1 MDGARL
7 PSAQRT
13 SDDASFQDASWLSR
27 LHRNRSG
34 RTLQDHLACV
44 EDRLDSQGREGSIQ
58 EAINN
63 RRTFMRA
70 LNNAVGKQRPLPCG
84 LPSPIPKYVAIV
96 NLSGQ
101 RMMLTSN
108 RDTLMRKLCSRSWL
122 MHPDTLLEQLCA
134 FEAFLTHTCLKT
146 VTKDGTHIPTE
157 QFVLITYSL
166 PWQSGVSNAFWEVNA
181 VNIIGDR
188 SAGRFV
194 CDRTCSLTSM
204 SSAVFGGESSLGSR
218 GCGDDGVVIRA
229 GKPEE
234 RVLDFIGNDQ
244 VKAFTNAYAAVHLD
258 FEHDDAS
265 GATAEAD
272 ASATGGPAVTAFN
285 SPGVQTAQAKA
296 VNAQLHSLVTV
307 LKEGRLEDQS
317 KIRKLETQALELKSA
332 HAKKLQAEQ
341 EEMLA
346 KVEEATSRARNRE
359 QAADAAIAESKA
371 ELDGMR
377 PKMASMMLEQAETR
391 SMYDKLLEKHE
402 KVKRQEAG
410 KDKLHNT
417 HTSKQSIEIKR
428 LQEKLEAEA
437 GARQQDLAE
446 MERAHAQALQR
457 GADQTHKEREALKQK
472 LASTELMCNQL
483 VANAE
488 NSGRE
493 LAMAQATVEELRAEA
508 TLWREKEK
516 RARAA
521 SDVMAKWNAVLV
533 VAERT
538 LLAELALLDT
548 TTSARGKQPRTR
560 VVKFKPEAV
569 ADERAHSV
577 PVRSVGVDTDTQ
589 STATH
594 CVGETQTPEARV
606 LAEHLPEGALREK
619 LKPPPPQ
626 QQQQPRPK
634 APVTDDEAQFR
645 ASPPSPTPS
654 TGSTQEPPTQQDAE
668 PPLLLPR
675 QPPPQLPLNP
685 AATPFGSP
693 AMACLQAEA
702 AFNHVL
708 EWMRYFGAVQLH
720 QQGVMSPHAA
730 GPPRSSPPPMM
741 MMHQQPPHG
750 NHRGRPQHYPH
761 HRGGAG
767 SGY

>member
-7 PSAQRT
+7 PSAQRA

-44 EDRLDSQGREGSIQ
+44 EDRLDSNGREGSIQ

-63 RRTFMRA
+63 RRTFVRA
-70 LNNAVGKQRPLPCG
+70 LNSAVGKQRPPPCG
-84 LPSPIPKYVAIV
+84 LPSSIPRYVAIV

-134 FEAFLTHTCLKT
+134 FEAFLNHGCIKAQN
-146 VTKDGTHIPTE
+146 KDGAHVPSE
-157 QFVLITYSL
+157 RFVLITYSL
-166 PWQSGVSNAFWEVNA
+166 PWQSGIGNAFWEVNA

-188 SAGRFV
+188 SGARFV

-204 SSAVFGGESSLGSR
+204 SSAVFGVDSSLGLR
-218 GCGDDGVVIRA
+218 GCGDGHIVIRA
-229 GKPEE
+229 GQPDE
-234 RVLDFIGNDQ
+234 RVLDFISNEQ

-272 ASATGGPAVTAFN
+272 ASATSGPAVTAFN

-307 LKEGRLEDQS
+307 LKEGRLEDQA
-317 KIRKLETQALELKSA
+317 KIRKLETRALELKAA
-332 HAKKLQAEQ
+332 HNAQLQAEKD
-341 EEMLA
+341 EMLA
-346 KVEEATSRARNRE
+346 QVEEATSRARNRE
-359 QAADAAIAESKA
+359 QAADAAIAEIKA
-371 ELDGMR
+371 ELEGMR

-410 KDKLHNT
+410 KDRLHNS

-437 GARQQDLAE
+437 SARQQDLAE

-457 GADQTHKEREALKQK
+457 GADQTHKERETLKQK

-493 LAMAQATVEELRAEA
+493 LATAQATVEELRAEA
-508 TLWREKEK
+508 TLLREREQ
-516 RARAA
+516 RAQKA
-521 SDVMAKWNAVLV
+521 SDVMAKWGKVLV
-533 VAERT
+533 VTERT
-538 LLAELALLDT
+538 LLAEIALLDT
-548 TTSARGKQPRTR
+548 PPPARGKQPRTR
-560 VVKFKPEAV
+560 AVKFKAEGI
-569 ADERAHSV
+569 ADERVHSV

-619 LKPPPPQ
+619 LKPPPQ
-626 QQQQPRPK
+626 QQQQQQQRPK
-634 APVTDDEAQFR
+634 APVTDDEPPR

-654 TGSTQEPPTQQDAE
+654 TGSTQEPPAQLPQQ
-668 PPLLLPR
+668 LP
-675 QPPPQLPLNP
+675 QQLPPPQLPLNP

-708 EWMRYFGAVQLH
+708 EWMRYFGAMQLQ
-720 QQGVMSPHAA
+720 QQGVVSPHAA
-730 GPPRSSPPPMM
+730 GPLRSSPPPSMM
-741 MMHQQPPHG
+741 LHQQPPYN
-750 NHRGRPQHYPH
+750 NHRGRPQNYSHHH